1 MIHFLADESFP
12 DPTAELIKSWGFAVT
27 KVRELGLSGAKDPV
41 IFQKAQE
48 KNLILLTAD
57 KGFGD
62 IRVYPPS
69 LYAGVI
75 LLRIDPQDIA
85 EKMRRAHAVLKKL
98 LDETKEEEFR
108 KTLFVVD
115 RNKYRKRKMP

>member
-1 MIHFLADESFP
+1 MIRFLADESFP

-69 LYAGVI
+69 LHAGVI
-75 LLRIDPQDIA
+75 LSYSVSIHRI
-85 EKMRRAHAVLKKL
+85 L
-98 LDETKEEEFR
+98 R
-108 KTLFVVD
+108 KTCD
-115 RNKYRKRKMP
+115 RYTRC